1 MKLINRSIYL
11 DLWRELS
18 SGKQMIFVSGPRQVG
33 KTTLAKMIS
42 RTFKNN
48 VYFNWDVSSQKK
60 LLVENPT
67 FFEDI
72 NRVDDSMP
80 LVILDEIHK
89 YKQWK
94 NYLKGI
100 YDQFSGEYKFIVSGS
115 GRLDIGVKGGDS
127 LAGRYFQLHLFP
139 FTVAEL
145 SKKNR
150 KFDEF
155 LKAPIEHFDI
165 NDKKKSYKVWLKLF
179 SMGGFPEPFVK
190 GKKHF
195 LRVGLQIM

>member
-1 MKLINRSIYL
+1 MMKLINRSIYL

-33 KTTLAKMIS
+33 KTTLTKIIA

-60 LLVENPT
+60 LLIENPI

-72 NRVDDSMP
+72 NRADDSIP

-115 GRLDIGVKGGDS
+115 GRLDIRVKGGDS
-127 LAGRYFQLHLFP
+127 L
-139 FTVAEL
+139 
-145 SKKNR
+145 
-150 KFDEF
+150 
-155 LKAPIEHFDI
+155 
-165 NDKKKSYKVWLKLF
+165 KVK
-179 SMGGFPEPFVK
+179 
-190 GKKHF
+190 
-195 LRVGLQIM
+195 